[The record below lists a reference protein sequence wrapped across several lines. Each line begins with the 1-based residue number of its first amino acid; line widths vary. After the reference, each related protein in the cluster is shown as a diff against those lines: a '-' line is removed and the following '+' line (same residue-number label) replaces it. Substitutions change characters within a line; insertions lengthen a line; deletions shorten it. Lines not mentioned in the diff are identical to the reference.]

1 MRMQLH
7 FLLMMET
14 NVDGSTLTFRLSATF
29 QNFHLLQKP
38 ISFLKKN
45 VLHPPSPLPPPTRFP
60 RKVHSLNPIQDGGQ
74 KDPLLVFPL

>member
-45 VLHPPSPLPPPTRFP
+45 VLHPPSPLPPPASPAKCTLLTLFRM
-60 RKVHSLNPIQDGGQ
+60 GG
-74 KDPLLVFPL
+74 KKTPY

>member
-38 ISFLKKN
+38 ISFFKKN
-45 VLHPPSPLPPPTRFP
+45 VLHPPSLLPPPPASPAKCTLLTLFRM
-60 RKVHSLNPIQDGGQ
+60 GG
-74 KDPLLVFPL
+74 KKTPY

>member
-14 NVDGSTLTFRLSATF
+14 NVDGSTLTIRLSATF

-38 ISFLKKN
+38 ISFLKKTFCT
-45 VLHPPSPLPPPTRFP
+45 LPPPSPPTPPASPAKCTLLTLFRM
-60 RKVHSLNPIQDGGQ
+60 GG
-74 KDPLLVFPL
+74 KKTPY